1 MIRGVIKPLT
11 KHYLSNLDT
20 AVFQLEDARNPMT
33 ITGVVTLRGAVDLD
47 RLKATIETRL
57 LNLRQFRQRVVWHP
71 MGVRNPYWEDDP
83 DLDLGYHLQRASLP
97 PPGDKRALQD
107 TVSLL
112 ASTQLDLTRS
122 PWQMH
127 LIEISADCS
136 AIVFRLHHCIG
147 DGMAV
152 LHMILTMTDLE
163 PEPGWPS
170 LQPAMLRPES
180 AGRRMWLSRPPRELR
195 DAQRQSA
202 QDGLAKLGQPQQLLD
217 MGRLGVDGA
226 LDLGR
231 FLLLEPD
238 PDTVLHGELG
248 ETKRTA
254 WSDGVPLEDIQL
266 IRRRLGGTVNDVVI
280 TVITGA
286 LRRYLQAHSEPVDDI
301 TLRAVVPVNLRPAGQ
316 EGEMGNRMGAVF
328 LTLPVWNA
336 EPACRLR
343 EVELRMKGRKA
354 SSEAP
359 LFYVLLNAL
368 GVAPA
373 RLAKRLVGIY
383 GTRASAVISNVKGP
397 QEPLYLSGVPL
408 DGLMAWVPP
417 TGSIGVGISILS
429 YVGQLRV
436 GVFTDAGLVPDPEA
450 IVDAFHDEFQELL
463 ARALEAGE
471 PLPAN

>member
-1 MIRGVIKPLT
+1 MPKQ
-11 KHYLSNLDT
+11 YLSNIDAAL
-20 AVFQLEDARNPMT
+20 FQLEDARNPMT
-33 ITGVVTLRGAVDLD
+33 ITGIVTLRGAVDWE
-47 RLKATIETRL
+47 RLKATIESRL
-57 LNLRQFRQRVVWHP
+57 LSVRQFRQRVVWHP
-71 MGVRNPYWEDDP
+71 LGMRNPYWEDDP
-83 DLDLGYHLQRASLP
+83 ELDLGYHIQRATLP
-97 PPGDKRALQD
+97 PPGGQRAFQD

-127 LIEISADCS
+127 VIEISPDRS

-163 PEPGWPS
+163 PEPGWPVP
-170 LQPAMLRPES
+170 QPALPGRGRSGWRGWLARPTRKERL
-180 AGRRMWLSRPPRELR
+180 AK
-195 DAQRQSA
+195 RQSVEE
-202 QDGLAKLGQPQQLLD
+202 GLAKLGQPQQLLD
-217 MGRLGVDGA
+217 IGRLGVDGA

-248 ETKRTA
+248 ETKRAA
-254 WSDGVPLEDIQL
+254 WSEGVPLEDIKL
-266 IRRRLGGTVNDVVI
+266 IRRRLGGTVNDVVV

-286 LRRYLQAHSEPVDDI
+286 LRRYLQAHGEPVDSI

-359 LFYVLLNAL
+359 LFYVLLHAL

-373 RLAKRLVGIY
+373 RLAKRLVSIY
-383 GTRASAVISNVKGP
+383 GTRASALISNVKGP
-397 QEPLYLSGVPL
+397 QEQLYLAGVPL
-408 DGLMAWVPP
+408 ESLMAWVPQ

-436 GVFTDAGLVPDPEA
+436 GVLTDAGLVPDPEA
-450 IVDAFHDEFQELL
+450 IVDAFQDEFQELL
-463 ARALEAGE
+463 ARALEAEE
-471 PLPAN
+471 PPSAD